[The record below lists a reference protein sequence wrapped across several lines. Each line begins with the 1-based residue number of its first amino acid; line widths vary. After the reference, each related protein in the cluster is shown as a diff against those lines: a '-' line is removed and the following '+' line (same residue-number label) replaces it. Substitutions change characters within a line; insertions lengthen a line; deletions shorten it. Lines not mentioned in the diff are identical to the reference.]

1 MTYKEISEFL
11 SSFNTNSYNRS
22 QIGNKKQVIIS
33 TYEFLKKLNM
43 PNQDIETLI
52 RNIAYLNA
60 EEINLPL
67 YLELLSKSYSFSM
80 TYELKEV
87 IKVVRQVHDLYYK
100 NAAHISLEE
109 YVHDTQEA
117 RVRKLFLNRNNKY
130 IIKNFT
136 SPETLTYISN
146 LKLAAAM
153 ELNQKDYN
161 EFMNYIDNY
170 EKYQDTYSP
179 LIIFKTYNRVRK
191 HLKENTK
198 LFWDIFFGN
207 EYVVAL
213 NKHSMK
219 TDEIYKKNIYSN
231 YKQPKQRKEKE
242 PLQLDLFTYQEVT
255 EEPEIREMADIK
267 CFQFCTIYN
276 SNDLP
281 DFHQEKDLLMYYKNL
296 LDTKEKIELPRLK
309 GKNVNY
315 IYNVNI

>member
-1 MTYKEISEFL
+1 MSEFL

-33 TYEFLKKLNM
+33 TYEFLKKLNLDKQ
-43 PNQDIETLI
+43 NIEILI

-67 YLELLSKSYSFSM
+67 YLELLSKSYSFSI
-80 TYELKEV
+80 TYEWKEV
-87 IKVVRQVHDLYYK
+87 IKVVRQVHDLYYE

-109 YVHDTQEA
+109 YLHDTQET

-130 IIKNFT
+130 IIKRFT
-136 SPETLTYISN
+136 SPDCLTYISN

-161 EFMNYIDNY
+161 EFINYIDNY

-179 LIIFKTYNRVRK
+179 LIIFKTYNKVRK

-207 EYVVAL
+207 EYIVAL
-213 NKHSMK
+213 NKHSIK
-219 TDEIYKKNIYSN
+219 TEDIYKKNIYNN
-231 YKQPKQRKEKE
+231 YKQKQQRKTQE
-242 PLQLDLFTYQEVT
+242 PLQLDLFTYQEIT
-255 EEPEIREMADIK
+255 EEPEIRKIEDVK
-267 CFQFCTIYN
+267 CLQYCTLYN

-281 DFHQEKDLLMYYKNL
+281 EFNQEKDLLLYYKNL

-309 GKNVNY
+309 KPSSNY
-315 IYNVNI
+315 LYNVNI